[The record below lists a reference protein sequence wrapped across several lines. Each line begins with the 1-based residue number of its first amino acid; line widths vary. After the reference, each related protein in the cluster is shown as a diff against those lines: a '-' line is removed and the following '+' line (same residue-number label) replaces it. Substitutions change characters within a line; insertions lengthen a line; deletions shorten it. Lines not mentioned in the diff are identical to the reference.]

1 MTMATMTLAQQRRA
15 KTRALALESLRR
27 DPDPLPCEV
36 APILTRQRVH
46 LDLSYELPL
55 TCGGEQDA
63 RRLAHD
69 DLGDLSPTDLGIERV
84 RLQFALAFGDLS
96 RPSWA
101 EDWLRERLQRVQIA
115 LRGCGHDDHRR

>member
-1 MTMATMTLAQQRRA
+1 MSTPLTLAQQRRA
-15 KTRALALESLRR
+15 ETKRRALESLRR

-36 APILTRQRVH
+36 APILTRPVIH
-46 LDLSYELPL
+46 LNLAYELPL
-55 TCGGEQDA
+55 VSGGEQDA

-84 RLQFALAFGDLS
+84 RLQFVLAFGDLS

-101 EDWLRERLQRVQIA
+101 REWLRERLRRVQEA
-115 LRGCGHDDHRR
+115 LKAVGK

>member
-1 MTMATMTLAQQRRA
+1 MSATPPTLAQQRRA
-15 KTRALALESLRR
+15 ETRRRALESLRR
-27 DPDPLPCEV
+27 DPDPLPCEA
-36 APILTRQRVH
+36 APILTRQRIH

-69 DLGDLSPTDLGIERV
+69 DLGDLSPTDLGIERT
-84 RLQFALAFGDLS
+84 RLLFVLAFGDLS

-101 EDWLRERLQRVQIA
+101 ADWLRERLQRVQEA
-115 LRGCGHDDHRR
+115 LKAVGK

>member
-1 MTMATMTLAQQRRA
+1 MSTPLTLAQQRRA

-27 DPDPLPCEV
+27 DPDPTPGEC

-46 LDLSYELPL
+46 LDLTYDLPL

-63 RRLAHD
+63 RRLAHA
-69 DLGDLSPTDLGIERV
+69 DLSDLSPTDLGIERT
-84 RLQFALAFGDLS
+84 RLLFTLAFGDLS

-101 EDWLRERLQRVQIA
+101 GDWLRERLQRVQEA
-115 LRGCGHDDHRR
+115 LKAARP